1 MHAKLKL
8 PNVTVSL
15 RLGLALLLCVAL
27 GGCAMLPMVAAN
39 LAAQG
44 AQGLV
49 ALSLGPLSDMQ
60 ERSTKDRCELATAKG
75 FSVNESMETTSPA
88 GEGKVSVFELVLW
101 RPEFAREGYPQVK
114 QARAPSERSLTI
126 TDRSVSFVPPPGAIS
141 VRVPYELV
149 QEIDLSDAGG
159 ARTMVVKS
167 CFGRFDIVT
176 FQQADDLDP
185 KVATEATAE
194 LQARLAAFRKSAN
207 N

>member
-1 MHAKLKL
+1 MQF
-8 PNVTVSL
+8 PDVTVTL
-15 RLGLALLLCVAL
+15 RVGLALLLCGGL
-27 GGCAMLPMVAAN
+27 NGCAMLPMAAVN

-75 FSVNESMETTSPA
+75 FSVNETMETTSPT

-101 RPEFAREGYPQVK
+101 RPEFAREGYPQVE
-114 QARAPSERSLTI
+114 RSRSSTERSLTI
-126 TDRSVSFVPPPGAIS
+126 TDRSVSFIPPPGAIS

-149 QEIDLSDAGG
+149 QEVDLSSAAG
-159 ARTMVVKS
+159 ARSMIVKS

-176 FQQADDLDP
+176 FRQAQDLDP
-185 KVATEATAE
+185 GAATEAAAE

>member
-1 MHAKLKL
+1 
-8 PNVTVSL
+8 
-15 RLGLALLLCVAL
+15 
-27 GGCAMLPMVAAN
+27 MLPVAALN

-60 ERSTKDRCELATAKG
+60 ERSTKERCELATAKG
-75 FSVNESMETTSPA
+75 FSVNETMETASPT

-101 RPEFAREGYPQVK
+101 RPEFAREGYPQVE
-114 QARAPSERSLTI
+114 QSRTPTERSLTI

-149 QEIDLSDAGG
+149 QDVEVSATGG
-159 ARTMVVKS
+159 PRSMIVKS

-176 FQQADDLDP
+176 FQQVDDLDTG
-185 KVATEATAE
+185 AASEAGAE
-194 LQARLAAFRKSAN
+194 LKARMAAFRKAADN
-207 N
+207 